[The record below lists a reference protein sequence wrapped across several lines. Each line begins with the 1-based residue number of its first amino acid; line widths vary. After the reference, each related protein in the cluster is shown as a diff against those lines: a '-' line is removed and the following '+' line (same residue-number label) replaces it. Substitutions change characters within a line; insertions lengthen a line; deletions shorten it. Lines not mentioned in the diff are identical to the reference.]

1 MALHITADTK
11 SAKPTFE
18 FKDKHQTIFYGS
30 PGCALDM
37 AIHQAIREWGEQENI
52 DEEDFQLFHTTFH
65 PATTY
70 DHFVSTEKT
79 HTHKNITTLEYNLK
93 VFMQAYNAAR
103 HKDTPV
109 ILIIKDIH
117 RGDVPKIFGEFY
129 SLLDRKNG
137 KSEHPVETD
146 HNLAVALNSGDFGIS
161 KTWISLPNNFY
172 IWGTMTTGEEAAFTM
187 DYAFQ
192 RKWYWEYVPINIEN
206 SRNFDI
212 EIGHNFY
219 RWYDILKAINDVI
232 LRYTH
237 SEEPLIGD
245 SFIDYDKNYFI
256 DDDKNFYVWKSSDFK
271 NFVMRHLW
279 YTFCKDNYGTD
290 KNFFRYQDP
299 QFKGAT
305 VEFTFQQLFTSK
317 GDDMLEKFLEFI
329 DCPPV

>member
-11 SAKPTFE
+11 SARRTFE
-18 FKDKHQTIFYGS
+18 YRDKHQAIFYGA
-30 PGCALDM
+30 PGCALEK
-37 AIHQAIREWGEQENI
+37 AIDKAIREWGEQEKI

-70 DHFVSTEKT
+70 NHFVSTEKT
-79 HTHKNITTLEYNLK
+79 YTRNNSTIVECVSK
-93 VFMQAYNAAR
+93 VFMQAYDAACS
-103 HKDTPV
+103 KDTPV
-109 ILIIKDIH
+109 ILVIKDIH

-129 SLLDRKNG
+129 GLLDRQNG
-137 KSEHPVETD
+137 ESEHPIGVNDQPQIT
-146 HNLAVALNSGDFGIS
+146 
-161 KTWISLPNNFY
+161 TWHSLPNNFY
-172 IWGTMTTGEEAAFTM
+172 IWGTMTTGEEAAFAM
-187 DYAFQ
+187 DHAFQ

-237 SEEPLIGD
+237 SEEQLLGE
-245 SFIDYDKNYFI
+245 FFV
-256 DDDKNFYVWKSSDFK
+256 DDDKNFYIWKSSDFK

-317 GDDMLEKFLEFI
+317 GDETLEKFLDFI
-329 DCPPV
+329 GCSPV

>member
-18 FKDKHQTIFYGS
+18 FKDKHQTIFYGA
-30 PGCALDM
+30 PGCALEK
-37 AIHQAIREWGEQENI
+37 AIDKAIYEWREQEKM
-52 DEEDFQLFHTTFH
+52 DEKDIQLFHTTFH

-70 DHFVSTEKT
+70 DHFVSSEKM
-79 HTHKNITTLEYNLK
+79 HTQKNITTLEYNLK
-93 VFMQAYNAAR
+93 VFMKAYDAAR
-103 HKDTPV
+103 SKDTPV

-129 SLLDRKNG
+129 SLLDRVDG
-137 KSEHPVETD
+137 KSEHPIGVNDQPQIT
-146 HNLAVALNSGDFGIS
+146 
-161 KTWISLPNNFY
+161 TWHSLPRNFY
-172 IWGTMTTGEEAAFTM
+172 IWATMTTGEEAAFTM

-237 SEEPLIGD
+237 SEEQLLGE
-245 SFIDYDKNYFI
+245 FFI
-256 DDDKNFYVWKSSDFK
+256 DDDKHYYIWKSSDFK

-317 GDDMLEKFLEFI
+317 GDDILEKFLEFI
-329 DCPPV
+329 GCSYT

>member
-18 FKDKHQTIFYGS
+18 YRDKHQTIFYGS

-37 AIHQAIREWGEQENI
+37 AIHQAIREWGEQKKI
-52 DEEDFQLFHTTFH
+52 DEKDFQLFHTTFH

-70 DHFVSTEKT
+70 DHFVSSEKT
-79 HTHKNITTLEYNLK
+79 HTQKNITTLEYNLK
-93 VFMQAYNAAR
+93 VFMQAYKAACS
-103 HKDTPV
+103 KDTPV

-129 SLLDRKNG
+129 SLLDRQNG
-137 KSEHPVETD
+137 ESEHSVETD
-146 HNLAVALNSGDFGIS
+146 HNLAVALNSGDSRIS

-172 IWGTMTTGEEAAFTM
+172 IWGTMTTGEEAAFPM

-192 RKWYWEYVPINIEN
+192 RKWYWEYVPINVEN
-206 SRNFDI
+206 CINFDI

-219 RWYDILKAINDVI
+219 RWYDILKAINEVI
-232 LRYTH
+232 FRYTH
-237 SEEPLIGD
+237 SEEQLLGE
-245 SFIDYDKNYFI
+245 FFI
-256 DDDKNFYVWKSSDFK
+256 DDDKNYYIWKSSDFK

-305 VEFTFQQLFTSK
+305 VEFTFQQLFTLK
-317 GDDMLEKFLEFI
+317 GDDILEKFLEFI

>member
-37 AIHQAIREWGEQENI
+37 AIHQAIREWGEQEKI
-52 DEEDFQLFHTTFH
+52 DEKDFQLFHTTFH

-70 DHFVSTEKT
+70 DHFVSSEKT
-79 HTHKNITTLEYNLK
+79 HTQKNITTLEYNLK
-93 VFMQAYNAAR
+93 VFMKAYDAAR
-103 HKDTPV
+103 SKDTPV

-137 KSEHPVETD
+137 ESEDCVETD
-146 HNLAVALNSGDFGIS
+146 HNLAVALDPSAFGTS
-161 KTWISLPNNFY
+161 KTSISLPRNFY
-172 IWGTMTTGEEAAFTM
+172 IWATMTTGEEPAFPM

-192 RKWYWEYVPINIEN
+192 RKWFWEYVPINVEN
-206 SRNFDI
+206 CINFDI
-212 EIGHNFY
+212 EIGGNSY
-219 RWYDILKAINDVI
+219 QWYDILKTINDVI
-232 LRYTH
+232 FRYTH
-237 SEEPLIGD
+237 SEEQLLGE
-245 SFIDYDKNYFI
+245 FFI
-256 DDDKNFYVWKSSDFK
+256 DDDKNYYIWKSSDFK
-271 NFVMRHLW
+271 NIVMRHLW

-299 QFKGAT
+299 QFKGTT

-317 GDDMLEKFLEFI
+317 GDSILEKFLEFI
-329 DCPPV
+329 GCPARI

>member
-1 MALHITADTK
+1 MAVKITKDTK
-11 SAKPTFE
+11 AVIPTVME

-37 AIHQAIREWGEQENI
+37 AIHKAIREWGEQKKI
-52 DEEDFQLFHTTFH
+52 DEKDFQLFHTTFH

-70 DHFVSTEKT
+70 DHFVSSEKT
-79 HTHKNITTLEYNLK
+79 HTHKNVTTLEYNLK

-137 KSEHPVETD
+137 YSKHRVETD
-146 HNLAVALNSGDFGIS
+146 HNLAVALNSGVSGIS
-161 KTWISLPNNFY
+161 KTSISLPDNLY
-172 IWGTMTTGEEAAFTM
+172 IWATMTTGEEAAFPM
-187 DYAFQ
+187 DHAFQ
-192 RKWYWEYVPINIEN
+192 RKWYWEYVPINVEN
-206 SRNFDI
+206 SINFDI
-212 EIGHNFY
+212 EIGGNSY
-219 RWYDILKAINDVI
+219 QWYDILKAINNVI

-237 SEEPLIGD
+237 SEEQLIGE
-245 SFIDYDKNYFI
+245 FFI
-256 DDDKNFYVWKSSDFK
+256 DDDKSYYIWKSSDFK

-317 GDDMLEKFLEFI
+317 GDETLEKFLDFI
-329 DCPPV
+329 GCPAV

>member
-18 FKDKHQTIFYGS
+18 YRDKHQTIFYGS

-37 AIHQAIREWGEQENI
+37 AIHKAIREWGEQEKI
-52 DEEDFQLFHTTFH
+52 DEKDFQLFHTTFH

-70 DHFVSTEKT
+70 NHFVSSEKT
-79 HTHKNITTLEYNLK
+79 HTQKNITTLEYNLK
-93 VFMQAYNAAR
+93 VFMKAYDAAR
-103 HKDTPV
+103 SKDTPV
-109 ILIIKDIH
+109 ILVIKDIH

-129 SLLDRKNG
+129 SLLDRVDG
-137 KSEHPVETD
+137 KSEHPIGVNDQPRIT
-146 HNLAVALNSGDFGIS
+146 
-161 KTWISLPNNFY
+161 TWHSLPRNFY
-172 IWGTMTTGEEAAFTM
+172 IWATMTTGEEAAFSM

-192 RKWYWEYVPINIEN
+192 RKWYWEYVPINVEN
-206 SRNFDI
+206 CINFDI

-232 LRYTH
+232 FRYTR
-237 SEEPLIGD
+237 SEEQLVGD
-245 SFIDYDKNYFI
+245 SFVNQSILVGQWN
-256 DDDKNFYVWKSSDFK
+256 SSDLK
-271 NFVMRHLW
+271 NIVMRHLW

-317 GDDMLEKFLEFI
+317 GDDILEKFLDFI
-329 DCPPV
+329 GCPAV

>member
-18 FKDKHQTIFYGS
+18 YRDKHQTIFYGS

-37 AIHQAIREWGEQENI
+37 AIHQAIREWGEQKKI
-52 DEEDFQLFHTTFH
+52 DEKDFQLFHTTFH

-70 DHFVSTEKT
+70 DHFVSSEKT
-79 HTHKNITTLEYNLK
+79 HTQKNITTLEYNLK
-93 VFMQAYNAAR
+93 VFMQAYKAACS
-103 HKDTPV
+103 KDTPV

-129 SLLDRKNG
+129 SLLDRQNG
-137 KSEHPVETD
+137 ESEHSVETD
-146 HNLAVALNSGDFGIS
+146 HNLAVALNSGDSRIS

-172 IWGTMTTGEEAAFTM
+172 IWGTMTTGEEAAFPM

-192 RKWYWEYVPINIEN
+192 RKWYWEYVPINVEN
-206 SRNFDI
+206 YINFDI

-219 RWYDILKAINDVI
+219 RWYDILKAINEVI
-232 LRYTH
+232 FRYTH
-237 SEEPLIGD
+237 SEEQLLGE
-245 SFIDYDKNYFI
+245 FFI
-256 DDDKNFYVWKSSDFK
+256 DDDKNYYIWKSSDFK

-305 VEFTFQQLFTSK
+305 VEFTFQQLFTLK
-317 GDDMLEKFLEFI
+317 GDDILEKFLEFI

>member
-1 MALHITADTK
+1 MALKITADTK
-11 SAKPTFE
+11 FIASEYKY
-18 FKDKHQTIFYGS
+18 KYKHQAIFYGA
-30 PGCALDM
+30 PGCALEK
-37 AIHQAIREWGEQENI
+37 AIDKAIREWGEQEKI
-52 DEEDFQLFHTTFH
+52 DEKDFQLFHTTFH

-70 DHFVSTEKT
+70 DHFVSSEKT
-79 HTHKNITTLEYNLK
+79 HTQKNITTLEYNLK
-93 VFMQAYNAAR
+93 VFMKAYDAAR

-129 SLLDRKNG
+129 SLLDRVNG
-137 KSEHPVETD
+137 ESEHPVETD
-146 HNLAVALNSGDFGIS
+146 HNLAVALNSGDSRIS
-161 KTWISLPNNFY
+161 KTWISLPRNFY
-172 IWGTMTTGEEAAFTM
+172 IWSTMTTGEEAAFAM
-187 DYAFQ
+187 DQAFQ
-192 RKWYWEYVPINIEN
+192 RKWYWEYVPLNIEN

-212 EIGHNFY
+212 EIGGNSY
-219 RWYDILKAINDVI
+219 RWYDLLKAVNDVI

-237 SEEPLIGD
+237 SEEQLVGE
-245 SFIDYDKNYFI
+245 SFI
-256 DDDKNFYVWKSSDFK
+256 DDDKNFYIWKSSDFK

-317 GDDMLEKFLEFI
+317 GDETLEKFLDFI
-329 DCPPV
+329 GCSPV

>member
-37 AIHQAIREWGEQENI
+37 AIHKAIREWGEQKKL
-52 DEEDFQLFHTTFH
+52 DEKDFQLFHTTFH

-79 HTHKNITTLEYNLK
+79 HTQKNITTLEYNLK
-93 VFMQAYNAAR
+93 VFMQAYKAACS
-103 HKDTPV
+103 KDTPV

-129 SLLDRKNG
+129 SLLDRVNG
-137 KSEHPVETD
+137 YSEHRVETD
-146 HNLAVALNSGDFGIS
+146 HNLAVALNSGDSRIS
-161 KTWISLPNNFY
+161 KTSISLPDNLY

-187 DYAFQ
+187 DHAFQ
-192 RKWYWEYVPINIEN
+192 RKWYWEYVPINVEN
-206 SRNFDI
+206 SRDFDI

-232 LRYTH
+232 FRYTH
-237 SEEPLIGD
+237 SEEQLLGE
-245 SFIDYDKNYFI
+245 SFI
-256 DDDKNFYVWKSSDFK
+256 DDDKNYYIWKSSDFK

-317 GDDMLEKFLEFI
+317 GDDILEKFLEFI

>member
-11 SAKPTFE
+11 SVKPTIME
-18 FKDKHQTIFYGS
+18 YKDKHQTIFYGS
-30 PGCALDM
+30 PGCALEK
-37 AIHQAIREWGEQENI
+37 AIDKAIREWGEQEKI
-52 DEEDFQLFHTTFH
+52 AEEDFQLFHTTFH

-70 DHFVSTEKT
+70 NHFVRTEKT
-79 HTHKNITTLEYNLK
+79 YTRNNSTIVECVSK
-93 VFMQAYNAAR
+93 VFMQAYKAACS
-103 HKDTPV
+103 KDTPV

-129 SLLDRKNG
+129 SLLDRVDG
-137 KSEHPVETD
+137 ESEHPVETD
-146 HNLAVALNSGDFGIS
+146 HNLAVALNGDSRIS

-172 IWGTMTTGEEAAFTM
+172 IWATMTTGEEAAFAM
-187 DYAFQ
+187 DHAFQ
-192 RKWYWEYVPINIEN
+192 RKWYWEYVPLNIEN

-237 SEEPLIGD
+237 SEEQLLGE
-245 SFIDYDKNYFI
+245 FFI
-256 DDDKNFYVWKSSDFK
+256 DDDKNFYIWKSSDFK
-271 NFVMRHLW
+271 NLVMRHLW

-290 KNFFRYQDP
+290 KNFFRYQDS

-317 GDDMLEKFLEFI
+317 GDDILEKFLDFI
-329 DCPPV
+329 GCSPV

>member
-30 PGCALDM
+30 PGCALDI
-37 AIHQAIREWGEQENI
+37 AIHQAIREWGEQEKI
-52 DEEDFQLFHTTFH
+52 DEKDFQLFHTTFH

-70 DHFVSTEKT
+70 DHFVSSEKT
-79 HTHKNITTLEYNLK
+79 HTQKNITTLEYNLK
-93 VFMQAYNAAR
+93 VYMKAYDAAR

-129 SLLDRKNG
+129 SLLDRVNG
-137 KSEHPVETD
+137 ESEHSVETD
-146 HNLAVALNSGDFGIS
+146 HNLAVALNPGAFGTS
-161 KTWISLPNNFY
+161 KTSISLPRNFY
-172 IWGTMTTGEEAAFTM
+172 IWATMTTGEEAAFAM
-187 DYAFQ
+187 DHAFQ
-192 RKWYWEYVPINIEN
+192 RKWYWEYVPLNVEN
-206 SRNFDI
+206 SRDFDI

-237 SEEPLIGD
+237 SEEQLLGE
-245 SFIDYDKNYFI
+245 FFV
-256 DDDKNFYVWKSSDFK
+256 DDDKHYYIWKSSDFK

-290 KNFFRYQDP
+290 KNFFRYQAP
-299 QFKGAT
+299 LFKGAT

-317 GDDMLEKFLEFI
+317 GDDILEKFLEFI
-329 DCPPV
+329 DCPARI

>member
-1 MALHITADTK
+1 MAIHITSKTK
-11 SAKPTFE
+11 SFKPTIME
-18 FKDKHQTIFYGS
+18 YKDKHQTIFYGS

-37 AIHQAIREWGEQENI
+37 AIHKAIREWGEQKKI
-52 DEEDFQLFHTTFH
+52 DEKDFWLFHTTFH

-79 HTHKNITTLEYNLK
+79 HTHKNITSLEYNLK
-93 VFMQAYNAAR
+93 VFMQAYKAAC
-103 HKDTPV
+103 HKDIPV

-146 HNLAVALNSGDFGIS
+146 HNLAVALNPSAFGTS
-161 KTWISLPNNFY
+161 KTSISLPRNFY
-172 IWGTMTTGEEAAFTM
+172 IWATMTTGEESAFPM

-206 SRNFDI
+206 SDNFDI
-212 EIGHNFY
+212 EIGGNSY
-219 RWYDILKAINDVI
+219 QWYDILKAINDVI
-232 LRYTH
+232 FRYTH
-237 SEEPLIGD
+237 SEEQLLGE
-245 SFIDYDKNYFI
+245 FFI
-256 DDDKNFYVWKSSDFK
+256 DDDKNYYIWKSSDFK

-317 GDDMLEKFLEFI
+317 GDDILEKFLEFI
-329 DCPPV
+329 GCPARI

>member
-1 MALHITADTK
+1 MALHITPDTV
-11 SAKPTFE
+11 SAKQTFE
-18 FKDKHQTIFYGS
+18 YRDKHQTIFYGS

-37 AIHQAIREWGEQENI
+37 AIHKAIREWGEQEKI
-52 DEEDFQLFHTTFH
+52 DEKDFQLFHTTFH

-79 HTHKNITTLEYNLK
+79 HTQKNITTLEYNLK
-93 VFMQAYNAAR
+93 VFMKAYDAAR

-129 SLLDRKNG
+129 SLLDRQNG
-137 KSEHPVETD
+137 ESEHSVETD
-146 HNLAVALNSGDFGIS
+146 HNLAVALNSGDSRIS
-161 KTWISLPNNFY
+161 KTSISLPNNFY
-172 IWGTMTTGEEAAFTM
+172 IWGTMTTGEEAAFAM
-187 DYAFQ
+187 DHAFQ
-192 RKWYWEYVPINIEN
+192 RKWYWEYVPINVEN
-206 SRNFDI
+206 CINFDI

-232 LRYTH
+232 FRYTH
-237 SEEPLIGD
+237 SEEQLLGE
-245 SFIDYDKNYFI
+245 FFI
-256 DDDKNFYVWKSSDFK
+256 DDDKNYYIWKSSDFK
-271 NFVMRHLW
+271 NFVMHHLW

-317 GDDMLEKFLEFI
+317 GDDILEKFLEFI

>member
-1 MALHITADTK
+1 MALHITPDTV
-11 SAKPTFE
+11 SAKQTFE
-18 FKDKHQTIFYGS
+18 YRDKHQTIFYGS

-37 AIHQAIREWGEQENI
+37 AIHQAIKEWGEQEKI
-52 DEEDFQLFHTTFH
+52 DEKDFQLFHTTFH

-79 HTHKNITTLEYNLK
+79 HTQKNITTLEYNLK
-93 VFMQAYNAAR
+93 VFMKAYDAAR

-129 SLLDRKNG
+129 SLLDRQNG
-137 KSEHPVETD
+137 ESEHSVETD
-146 HNLAVALNSGDFGIS
+146 HNLAVALNSGDSRIS
-161 KTWISLPNNFY
+161 KTSISLPNNFY
-172 IWGTMTTGEEAAFTM
+172 IWGTMTTGEEAAFPM

-192 RKWYWEYVPINIEN
+192 RKWYWEYVPINVEN
-206 SRNFDI
+206 CINFDI

-219 RWYDILKAINDVI
+219 RWYDILKAVNDVI

-237 SEEPLIGD
+237 SEEQLLGE
-245 SFIDYDKNYFI
+245 FFI
-256 DDDKNFYVWKSSDFK
+256 DDDKNFYIWKSSDFK

-317 GDDMLEKFLEFI
+317 GDDILEKFLEFI

>member
-37 AIHQAIREWGEQENI
+37 AIHKAIREWGEQEKI
-52 DEEDFQLFHTTFH
+52 DEKDFQLFHTTFH

-70 DHFVSTEKT
+70 DHFVSSEKT
-79 HTHKNITTLEYNLK
+79 HTQKNVTTLEYNLK
-93 VFMQAYNAAR
+93 VFMKAYDAAR

-129 SLLDRKNG
+129 SLLDRQNG
-137 KSEHPVETD
+137 ESEHPVETD
-146 HNLAVALNSGDFGIS
+146 HNLAVALNPGAFGTS

-172 IWGTMTTGEEAAFTM
+172 IWGTMTTGEEAAFAM

-192 RKWYWEYVPINIEN
+192 RKWFWEFVPINVEN
-206 SRNFDI
+206 SRDFDI

-237 SEEPLIGD
+237 SEEQLLGE
-245 SFIDYDKNYFI
+245 FFI
-256 DDDKNFYVWKSSDFK
+256 DDDKHYYIWKSSDFK

-279 YTFCKDNYGTD
+279 YTFCKNNYGTD

-317 GDDMLEKFLEFI
+317 GDDILEKFLEFI
-329 DCPPV
+329 DCPARI

>member
-1 MALHITADTK
+1 MALHITPDTV
-11 SAKPTFE
+11 SVKPTIME
-18 FKDKHQTIFYGS
+18 YKDKHQTIFYGS

-37 AIHQAIREWGEQENI
+37 AIHKAIREWGEQEKT
-52 DEEDFQLFHTTFH
+52 DEKDFQVFHTTFH

-70 DHFVSTEKT
+70 DHFVSNEKT
-79 HTHKNITTLEYNLK
+79 HTRNNSTIVECVSK
-93 VFMQAYNAAR
+93 VFMQAYKAACS
-103 HKDTPV
+103 KDTPV

-129 SLLDRKNG
+129 SLLDRVNG

-146 HNLAVALNSGDFGIS
+146 HNLAVALNSGDSRIS
-161 KTWISLPNNFY
+161 KTSISLPDNLY

-187 DYAFQ
+187 DHAFQ
-192 RKWYWEYVPINIEN
+192 RKWYWEYVPINVEN
-206 SRNFDI
+206 CINFDI

-219 RWYDILKAINDVI
+219 RWYDILKAINEVI
-232 LRYTH
+232 FRYTH
-237 SEEPLIGD
+237 SEELLVGEL
-245 SFIDYDKNYFI
+245 FIDEDKNYGI
-256 DDDKNFYVWKSSDFK
+256 WESSDFK

-317 GDDMLEKFLEFI
+317 GDDILEKFLEFI
-329 DCPPV
+329 DCPARI

>member
-52 DEEDFQLFHTTFH
+52 DEKDFQLFHTTFH

-70 DHFVSTEKT
+70 DHFVSSEKT
-79 HTHKNITTLEYNLK
+79 HTRNNSTIVECVSK
-93 VFMQAYNAAR
+93 VFMQAYKAACS
-103 HKDTPV
+103 KDTPV

-129 SLLDRKNG
+129 SLLDRVNG
-137 KSEHPVETD
+137 ESEHRVETD
-146 HNLAVALNSGDFGIS
+146 HNLAVALNSGDSRIS

-192 RKWYWEYVPINIEN
+192 RKWYWEYVPLNVEN

-237 SEEPLIGD
+237 SEEQLLGE
-245 SFIDYDKNYFI
+245 FFV
-256 DDDKNFYVWKSSDFK
+256 DDDKHYYIWKSSDFK

-317 GDDMLEKFLEFI
+317 GDDILEKFLEFI

>member
-1 MALHITADTK
+1 MALHITSDTK
-11 SAKPTFE
+11 SARRTFE
-18 FKDKHQTIFYGS
+18 YRDKHQTIFYGS

-37 AIHQAIREWGEQENI
+37 AIHQAIREWGEQEKI

-70 DHFVSTEKT
+70 DHFVSSEKT
-79 HTHKNITTLEYNLK
+79 HTQKNITTLEYNLK
-93 VFMQAYNAAR
+93 VFMQAYKAACS
-103 HKDTPV
+103 KDTPV

-129 SLLDRKNG
+129 SLLDRVNG
-137 KSEHPVETD
+137 ISEHPVETD
-146 HNLAVALNSGDFGIS
+146 HNLAVALNPGAFGTS
-161 KTWISLPNNFY
+161 KTWISLPDNLY
-172 IWGTMTTGEEAAFTM
+172 IWATMTTGEEAAFAM

-192 RKWYWEYVPINIEN
+192 RKWYWEYVPINVEN
-206 SRNFDI
+206 CINFDI

-237 SEEPLIGD
+237 SEEQLLGE
-245 SFIDYDKNYFI
+245 FFI
-256 DDDKNFYVWKSSDFK
+256 DDDKNYYIWKSSDFK

-305 VEFTFQQLFTSK
+305 VEFTFQQLFTLK
-317 GDDMLEKFLEFI
+317 GDDILEKFLEFI
-329 DCPPV
+329 GCPARI

>member
-37 AIHQAIREWGEQENI
+37 AIHKAIREWGEQEKI
-52 DEEDFQLFHTTFH
+52 DEKDFQLFHTTFH

-70 DHFVSTEKT
+70 DHFVSSEKT
-79 HTHKNITTLEYNLK
+79 HTQKNITTLEYNLK
-93 VFMQAYNAAR
+93 VFMQAYKAACS
-103 HKDTPV
+103 KDTPV

-129 SLLDRKNG
+129 SLLDRQNG
-137 KSEHPVETD
+137 ESEHSVETD
-146 HNLAVALNSGDFGIS
+146 HNLAVALNSGDSRIS

-172 IWGTMTTGEEAAFTM
+172 IWGTMTTGEEAAFPM

-192 RKWYWEYVPINIEN
+192 RKWYWEYVPINVEN
-206 SRNFDI
+206 CINFDI

-219 RWYDILKAINDVI
+219 RWYDILKAINEVI
-232 LRYTH
+232 FRYTH
-237 SEEPLIGD
+237 SEEQLLGE
-245 SFIDYDKNYFI
+245 FFI
-256 DDDKNFYVWKSSDFK
+256 DDDKNYYIWKSSDFK

-317 GDDMLEKFLEFI
+317 GDDILEKFLEFI
-329 DCPPV
+329 GCPHV

>member
-37 AIHQAIREWGEQENI
+37 AIHKAIREWGEQKKL
-52 DEEDFQLFHTTFH
+52 DEKDFQLFHTTFH

-70 DHFVSTEKT
+70 DHFVSSEKT
-79 HTHKNITTLEYNLK
+79 HTQKNVTTLEYNLK
-93 VFMQAYNAAR
+93 VFMQAYKAACS
-103 HKDTPV
+103 KDTPV

-129 SLLDRKNG
+129 SLLDRQNG
-137 KSEHPVETD
+137 ESEHSVETD
-146 HNLAVALNSGDFGIS
+146 HNLAVALNSGDSRIS
-161 KTWISLPNNFY
+161 KTSISLPNNFY
-172 IWGTMTTGEEAAFTM
+172 IWGTMTTGEEAAFPM

-192 RKWYWEYVPINIEN
+192 RKWYWEYVPINVEN
-206 SRNFDI
+206 CINFDI

-232 LRYTH
+232 FRYTH
-237 SEEPLIGD
+237 SEEQLLGE
-245 SFIDYDKNYFI
+245 FFI
-256 DDDKNFYVWKSSDFK
+256 DDDKNYYIWKSSDFK

-317 GDDMLEKFLEFI
+317 GDDILEKFLEFI
-329 DCPPV
+329 GCPHV

>member
-37 AIHQAIREWGEQENI
+37 AIHKAIREWGEQEKI
-52 DEEDFQLFHTTFH
+52 DEKDFQLFHTTFH

-70 DHFVSTEKT
+70 DHFVSSEKT
-79 HTHKNITTLEYNLK
+79 HTQKNITTLEYNLK
-93 VFMQAYNAAR
+93 VFMKAYDAAR

-129 SLLDRKNG
+129 SLLDRQNG
-137 KSEHPVETD
+137 ESEHSVETD
-146 HNLAVALNSGDFGIS
+146 HNLAVALNPGAFGTS
-161 KTWISLPNNFY
+161 KTLISLPSNFY
-172 IWGTMTTGEEAAFTM
+172 IWATMTTGEEAAFTM
-187 DYAFQ
+187 DHAFQ
-192 RKWYWEYVPINIEN
+192 RKWYWEYVPINVEN
-206 SRNFDI
+206 CINFDI

-237 SEEPLIGD
+237 SEEQLLGE
-245 SFIDYDKNYFI
+245 FFI
-256 DDDKNFYVWKSSDFK
+256 DDDKHYYIWKSSDFK
-271 NFVMRHLW
+271 NCVMRHLW

-317 GDDMLEKFLEFI
+317 GDDILEKFLEFI
-329 DCPPV
+329 GCPAKI

>member
-18 FKDKHQTIFYGS
+18 YRDKHQTIFYGS

-37 AIHQAIREWGEQENI
+37 AIHKAIREWGEQEKI
-52 DEEDFQLFHTTFH
+52 DEKDFQLFHTTFH

-70 DHFVSTEKT
+70 DHFVSSEKT
-79 HTHKNITTLEYNLK
+79 HTQKNITTLEYNLK
-93 VFMQAYNAAR
+93 VFMQAYKAACS
-103 HKDTPV
+103 KDTPV

-117 RGDVPKIFGEFY
+117 RGDVPKIFGDFY

-137 KSEHPVETD
+137 KSEHSVETD
-146 HNLAVALNSGDFGIS
+146 HNLAVALNGDSRIS

-172 IWGTMTTGEEAAFTM
+172 IWATMTTGEEAAFTM

-192 RKWYWEYVPINIEN
+192 RKWYWEYVPFNIEN
-206 SRNFDI
+206 SDNFDI

-232 LRYTH
+232 FRYTH
-237 SEEPLIGD
+237 SEEKLLGE
-245 SFIDYDKNYFI
+245 FFI
-256 DDDKNFYVWKSSDFK
+256 DDDKNYYIWKSSDFK
-271 NFVMRHLW
+271 NIVMRHLW

-299 QFKGAT
+299 QFKGDT

-317 GDDMLEKFLEFI
+317 GDDILEKFLAFI
-329 DCPPV
+329 GCPAV

>member
-1 MALHITADTK
+1 MALHITPDTV
-11 SAKPTFE
+11 SAKQTFE
-18 FKDKHQTIFYGS
+18 YRDKHQTIFYGS

-37 AIHQAIREWGEQENI
+37 AIHKAIKEWGEQEKI
-52 DEEDFQLFHTTFH
+52 DEKDFQLFHTTFH

-79 HTHKNITTLEYNLK
+79 HTQKNITTLEYNLK
-93 VFMQAYNAAR
+93 VFMKAYDAAR
-103 HKDTPV
+103 SKDTPV

-129 SLLDRKNG
+129 SLLDRQNG
-137 KSEHPVETD
+137 ESEHSVETD
-146 HNLAVALNSGDFGIS
+146 HNLAVALNSGDSRIS
-161 KTWISLPNNFY
+161 KTSISLPNNFY
-172 IWGTMTTGEEAAFTM
+172 IWGTMTTGEEAAFPM

-192 RKWYWEYVPINIEN
+192 RKWYWEYVPINVEN
-206 SRNFDI
+206 CINFDI

-237 SEEPLIGD
+237 SEEQLLGE
-245 SFIDYDKNYFI
+245 FFI
-256 DDDKNFYVWKSSDFK
+256 DDDKNYYIWKSSDFK

-317 GDDMLEKFLEFI
+317 GDDILEKFLEFI